1 MGLIST
7 SYSSSSVSEEDRAVP
22 RGGGGGVRG
31 GKEGVQPGKSGK
43 GGPDLG

>member
-22 RGGGGGVRG
+22 RGGGGVRG
-31 GKEGVQPGKSGK
+31 GKEGVHPGKSGK
-43 GGPDLG
+43 GGPDLR